1 MARPRPLRRL
11 AALAGLLLA
20 IAAGSDSA
28 FAANLYVDKD
38 SVGGACSDARP
49 PAQVSATAPW
59 CSLDRAAHAAPA
71 GSTVVVRR
79 GAYPRLV
86 IQDVPR
92 SNFVTFVAF
101 SGEQP
106 SVDGFQTQESSHLR
120 FQGFRITDYN
130 LVYSGSD
137 HIQFIGNDITAN
149 TTVRPS
155 TNTLFQGNHV
165 HHTPVEPDDPIAG
178 VGLWVVAGGGSVNG
192 VTVRNNHF
200 EHLPNDALFI
210 SAADILV
217 EGNRFEHIQSP
228 DNNYAHADVIQCM
241 GCNGLIVR
249 GNYASDNDSGILN
262 SVAESNNWVIE
273 NNMFVRCASQPLQ
286 LDNENRD
293 LIVRSNTFQDCGNGA
308 LFRWDPAFSQN
319 PQGFV
324 IANNIFDGLYI
335 DPRLKIAVED
345 YNLIREGDAEDYGP
359 HSIVGRSPIFVKPGA
374 GDYRLAPRSPG
385 IDAGSSEFAPGL
397 DIFGGVRPEDD
408 PEVPNRGG
416 GTPPFYDIGAHE
428 RLSKPPAGAQ
438 PALPG
443 PGRRARRLAR
453 LRIKRVQSLRGGLVV
468 HVRCRVRCRITA
480 RARVWVRGAPRRSSA
495 SRAARRA
502 VSSRRV
508 SRRLRADRRT
518 RVVLR
523 FRLRARRQLR
533 RALRRR
539 GALPGVVALAAKHGG
554 SQARMTRRLRVR
566 R

>member
-1 MARPRPLRRL
+1 MARARPMRQLVAVAGSLFAL
-11 AALAGLLLA
+11 AAGAECA
-20 IAAGSDSA
+20 SAAT
-28 FAANLYVDKD
+28 LYVDKD
-38 SVGGACSDARP
+38 SVGGPCSDARSP
-49 PAQVSATAPW
+49 GQVSEAAPW
-59 CSLDRAAHAAPA
+59 CSLDHAARAAPA
-71 GSTVVVRR
+71 GSTVLVRR

-86 IQDVPR
+86 IQDVR
-92 SNFVTFVAF
+92 HSGLVTFSAHP
-101 SGEQP
+101 GEQP
-106 SVDGFQTQESSHLR
+106 SVEGFQTQESSHFR

-137 HIQFIGNDITAN
+137 HIQFVGNDITAN

-155 TNTLFQGNHV
+155 TNTLFEGNHV
-165 HHTPVEPDDPIAG
+165 HHTPVEPDNPIAG
-178 VGLWVVAGGGSVNG
+178 VGLWVVAGGGSING
-192 VTVRNNHF
+192 VTVRGNHF

-210 SAADILV
+210 SAAGIVV

-241 GCNGLIVR
+241 GCHGLVVR

-293 LIVRSNTFQDCGNGA
+293 LIVRSNTFQDCGNDA

-324 IANNIFDGLYI
+324 IANNIFDGLFI

-345 YNLIREGDAEDYGP
+345 YNLIREGSAEDLGP
-359 HSIVGRSPIFVKPGA
+359 HSLVGRAPIFVNPGA
-374 GDYRLAPRSPG
+374 GDYRLAPGSPG
-385 IDAGSSEFAPGL
+385 IDAGSSEFAPAL

-408 PEVPNRGG
+408 PGVPNRGG
-416 GTPPFYDIGAHE
+416 GSPPFYDIGAHE
-428 RLSKPPAGAQ
+428 RLSKPAAGFQ

-443 PGRRARRLAR
+443 RMKKRKRLAR
-453 LRIKRVQSLRGGLVV
+453 LGVARVQRLKGGLVV
-468 HVRCRVRCRITA
+468 HIRCSVRCRASA
-480 RARVWVRGAPRRSSA
+480 RARVWVRGAPRRS
-495 SRAARRA
+495 AATTARRRA

-508 SRRLRADRRT
+508 SRRVRAERRT
-518 RVVLR
+518 RLVLR
-523 FRLRARRQLR
+523 FRSRPRRQLR
-533 RALRRR
+533 RALGRRR
-539 GALPGVVALAAKHGG
+539 ALPGVVRVVAKHGDRR
-554 SQARMTRRLRVR
+554 ARLTRRVRVR